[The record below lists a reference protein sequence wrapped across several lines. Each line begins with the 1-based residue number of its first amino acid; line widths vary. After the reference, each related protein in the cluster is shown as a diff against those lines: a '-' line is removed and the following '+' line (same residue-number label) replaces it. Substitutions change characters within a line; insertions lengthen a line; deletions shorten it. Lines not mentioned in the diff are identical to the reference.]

1 MATNGWQKLRVLDGG
16 FGSELETAG
25 FQVSRNLRICRY
37 LDAGCDVLLTNTYHA
52 NIATMKATR
61 KLTDSEA
68 NAVVSKGVSLA
79 HRAVVE
85 SNVERE
91 IEIFGSVGPY
101 ATALSDGSEYNGHYV
116 DEISEEV
123 VFGFCFKTHHIIFLN
138 PVSTILYMLYLQDEA
153 QTNHCDSFSKAV
165 AEVTKHPKVI
175 AAGINCTNPSYISSL
190 LRSASDYCNGKPFV
204 VYPNSGEIYDTESRS
219 WGQKCTKKTVPN
231 YVEEW
236 RQLGAGLI
244 GGCCRVTPA
253 DVRAIADAVNKA
265 K

>member
-25 FQVSRNLRICRY
+25 FQVSSDPLWSAAALIDRPDLVVEVHKRY

-116 DEISEEV
+116 DEISEELIV
-123 VFGFCFKTHHIIFLN
+123 QHHVCQARPLLNAGLEKLAFETIPAEKEGIAILKTLDLLPANVICWISF
-138 PVSTILYMLYLQDEA
+138 SCRDEA

-175 AAGINCTNPSYISSL
+175 AAGP
-190 LRSASDYCNGKPFV
+190 
-204 VYPNSGEIYDTESRS
+204 
-219 WGQKCTKKTVPN
+219 
-231 YVEEW
+231 
-236 RQLGAGLI
+236 
-244 GGCCRVTPA
+244 
-253 DVRAIADAVNKA
+253 
-265 K
+265 